1 MGAIN
6 GGLRMQKQ
14 TMNAVSD
21 NPDTT
26 TTIFSPDALDKLIR
40 FADIMSGSRV
50 TVPAHLAGKPADCL
64 AVTMQAI
71 QWRMNPFAVAQKT
84 FMVNGVLGY
93 EAQLVNA
100 VITTM
105 APTQDRL
112 RYEWFGPWENVIGK
126 FVEKTSSKGNKY
138 ISPDWTLKD
147 EAGCGVRVMATMK
160 NEHEPRVLELMLS
173 QAQVRNSTLWAS
185 DPRQQLAYL
194 AVKRWARLHCPDVIL
209 GVYTPDEIEL
219 SSPAE
224 RDVTPPAQ
232 NELNAIINKSISPDS
247 SLASQSNPAHETESV
262 KENPEEARGPD
273 ASASCL
279 ESSQAESDVQPE
291 TGPTQSLGKEQAG
304 ADSGKRSPEELLAD
318 FCDAAMRSQS
328 VSALARCY
336 AYASKV
342 LAPVPVLL
350 DKATDVFLVR
360 KAELEEESE
369 KRK

>member
-1 MGAIN
+1 
-6 GGLRMQKQ
+6 MQNQ
-14 TMNAVSD
+14 LMNAVSD

-40 FADIMSGSRV
+40 FADIMASSRV

-64 AVTMQAI
+64 AVTMQAM

-147 EAGCGVRVMATMK
+147 EAGCGVRIKATMK
-160 NEHEPRVLELMLS
+160 NEQEPRVLELMLS

-209 GVYTPDEIEL
+209 GVYTPDEIEI

-224 RDVTPPAQ
+224 RDVTPNAR
-232 NELNAIINKSISPDS
+232 NELNAIINRSISPDS
-247 SLASQSNPAHETESV
+247 SIALQANPAHEIDPV
-262 KENPEEARGPD
+262 KENPEDATGPA
-273 ASASCL
+273 ASPASQTN
-279 ESSQAESDVQPE
+279 SPAQSDVQPD
-291 TGPTQSLGKEQAG
+291 TKPTQSLGKEQTCAEN
-304 ADSGKRSPEELLAD
+304 GKRS
-318 FCDAAMRSQS
+318 S
-328 VSALARCY
+328 
-336 AYASKV
+336 
-342 LAPVPVLL
+342 
-350 DKATDVFLVR
+350 
-360 KAELEEESE
+360 
-369 KRK
+369 

>member
-1 MGAIN
+1 
-6 GGLRMQKQ
+6 MQNQ
-14 TMNAVSD
+14 MMNTVSD
-21 NPDTT
+21 NPDAT

-40 FADIMSGSRV
+40 FADIMASSRV
-50 TVPAHLAGKPADCL
+50 TVPAHLSGKPADCL
-64 AVTMQAI
+64 AVTMQAM

-105 APTQDRL
+105 APSQDRL

-160 NEHEPRVLELMLS
+160 NEQEPRVLELMLS

-209 GVYTPDEIEL
+209 GVYTPDEIEM
-219 SSPAE
+219 SPLTV
-224 RDVTPPAQ
+224 RDVTPAAR

-247 SLASQSNPAHETESV
+247 SITLQVNPAHEIEHM
-262 KENPEEARGPD
+262 KENPEDAPGPD
-273 ASASCL
+273 ASPSRL
-279 ESSQAESDVQPE
+279 ESSSTLSDAQPE
-291 TGPTQSLGKEQAG
+291 ARPTQSLGTEQAS
-304 ADSGKRSPEELLAD
+304 ADNGKRSSEELLAD
-318 FCDAAMRSQS
+318 FCDAAMRSHS

-360 KAELEEESE
+360 KAELEEEAE

>member
-1 MGAIN
+1 MGTLA

-14 TMNAVSD
+14 MMNAVSD
-21 NPDTT
+21 NTDSAA
-26 TTIFSPDALDKLIR
+26 TIFNPDAMDKLIR

-50 TVPAHLAGKPADCL
+50 TVPAHLAGNPADCL
-64 AVTMQAI
+64 SVTMQAI

-84 FMVNGVLGY
+84 FIVNGVLGY

-138 ISPDWTLKD
+138 IAPDWTLKD
-147 EAGCGVRVMATMK
+147 EAGCGVRVRATMK
-160 NEHEPRVLELMLS
+160 NEHEPRELELLLS

-209 GVYTPDEIEL
+209 GVYTPDELEI

-224 RDVTPPAQ
+224 RDVTPPAR
-232 NELNAIINKSISPDS
+232 NELNAIINQSISPDS
-247 SLASQSNPAHETESV
+247 SIALQANPAHEIDPV
-262 KENPEEARGPD
+262 KENTEDATGP
-273 ASASCL
+273 AGSP
-279 ESSQAESDVQPE
+279 SSLGSSPAQSVVQPE
-291 TGPTQSLGKEQAG
+291 TKPTQSLGKEQTCAEN
-304 ADSGKRSPEELLAD
+304 GKRSSEELLAD
-318 FCDAAMRSQS
+318 FCDAALRSHS

-342 LAPVPVLL
+342 LASAPELL

-369 KRK
+369 NRK